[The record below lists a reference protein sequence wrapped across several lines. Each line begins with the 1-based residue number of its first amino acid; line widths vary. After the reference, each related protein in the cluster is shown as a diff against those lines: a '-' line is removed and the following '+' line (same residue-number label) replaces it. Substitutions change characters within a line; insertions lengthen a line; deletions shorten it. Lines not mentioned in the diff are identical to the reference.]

1 VGSPKLEGVEQFL
14 TVAELGSF
22 SAAARRLGVSP
33 SAVSQAVRRLEQ
45 RLGAA
50 LLHRT
55 TRSVALTEVGV
66 RYLAGASSALEALEA
81 ANEAVSEWSQ
91 RPRGKLRLN
100 MLRGAYLIVLQPIL
114 GRFLAAHPD
123 IALEVFIDS
132 GVADIVREGFDA
144 GIRFGHVVAQDMV
157 GIDVGPRLTAHV
169 LATPAYLRKHGTPR
183 HPRDLKS
190 HACIGF
196 RHGPSGIVEPWEFRK
211 GSERYELRIEPRLV
225 FNDSAALLQAA
236 LDGFGLTYTVNGYIE
251 RFLEEGRLV
260 RVLANWSPPVESCRL
275 FYPSGRRV
283 SPKLRAL
290 IDVLRNTRATAGAA
304 PDLAATLR
312 EG

>member
-1 VGSPKLEGVEQFL
+1 M
-14 TVAELGSF
+14 VAELGSF

-50 LLHRT
+50 LLNRT

-81 ANEAVSEWSQ
+81 ANAAVSEWSQ

-100 MLRGAYLIVLQPIL
+100 LLRGAYLMVLQPIL
-114 GRFLAAHPD
+114 GRFMATYPD
-123 IALEVFIDS
+123 VTLEIYIDS
-132 GVADIVREGFDA
+132 GVSDIVREGFDA

-157 GIDVGPRLTAHV
+157 GIDVGPRLVAHV
-169 LATPAYLRKHGTPR
+169 IATPAYLRKHGLPR

-196 RHGPSGIVEPWEFRK
+196 RHQPSGIIEPWEFRK
-211 GSERYELRIEPRLV
+211 GRERYELRFEPRLV

-236 LDGFGLTYTVNGYIE
+236 LDGHGLTYTINGYIE
-251 RFLEEGRLV
+251 RFLDEGRLV
-260 RVLANWSPPVESCRL
+260 RVLADWSPPLEPFRL
-275 FYPSGRRV
+275 FYSSRRRV
-283 SPKLRAL
+283 SPTLRAL
-290 IDVLRNTRATAGAA
+290 IDFLRNTTRPLA
-304 PDLAATLR
+304 PDLSTTLR
-312 EG
+312 EP